1 MIDATQQNSANSSGS
16 DLEEDQALQCHFAV
30 AQALRMAYERNR
42 QAERYH
48 LRGAL
53 RAARYEA
60 TQLAQ
65 FLHAAQQQ
73 LLALESMHN

>member
-1 MIDATQQNSANSSGS
+1 MTVETAHNSTNPSVT
-16 DLEEDQALQCHFAV
+16 DNEEDQVLQCHFAV
-30 AQALRMAYERNR
+30 AQALRLAYERNR

-53 RAARYEA
+53 SAARYEA
-60 TQLAQ
+60 NQLAQ
-65 FLHAAQQQ
+65 FLSAAQQQ

>member
-1 MIDATQQNSANSSGS
+1 MNDETAQNSAKPSVTDN
-16 DLEEDQALQCHFAV
+16 EEDQVLQCHFAV
-30 AQALRMAYERNR
+30 AQALRLAYERNR

-53 RAARYEA
+53 SAARYEA
-60 TQLAQ
+60 NQLAQ

>member
-1 MIDATQQNSANSSGS
+1 MIDETTKNSANPSVI
-16 DLEEDQALQCHFAV
+16 DTEEDQVLQCHFAV
-30 AQALRMAYERNR
+30 GQALRMAYERNR

-48 LRGAL
+48 QRGAL

-65 FLHAAQQQ
+65 FLSAAQQQ
-73 LLALESMHN
+73 LRALEYMQN